1 MPVPGQPDKIQD
13 REFHL
18 DLPPV
23 ETGGSSILMIASTRA
38 GKTTMLKHI
47 MKNYFSENFG
57 ILFSESAKAPA
68 YQDFKHKGIIKSSV
82 FIPECIKDAYRIN
95 KEIKNHYP
103 FMFILDDCPIV
114 KNDKQLLKLTTIYR
128 NSGLSCICCIQSP
141 SLLNP
146 TQRSNFN
153 IIMLGRCN
161 TTSQTE
167 ANIKAYMRGIFPDG
181 MNYDQKIRA
190 YDEMTKD
197 YHWIC
202 INQWSGEVFRFK
214 LNL

>member
-1 MPVPGQPDKIQD
+1 MPVPGQPDKIKD
-13 REFHL
+13 AEFHL

-23 ETGGSSILMIASTRA
+23 DTGGSSILMIASTRA

-47 MKNYFSENFG
+47 MKSYFPENFG
-57 ILFSESAKAPA
+57 VLFSESAKAPA
-68 YQDFKHKGIIKSSV
+68 YQDFKHKNVIKSSV
-82 FIPECIKDAYRIN
+82 FIPDIIKDAYRIN
-95 KEIKNHYP
+95 KEIKNYYP
-103 FMFILDDCPIV
+103 FIFILDDCPIV

-153 IIMLGRCN
+153 IIFLGKCN

-167 ANIKAYMRGIFPDG
+167 ANIKAYMRGLFPDG
-181 MNYDQKIRA
+181 MTYDQKIRA

-197 YHWIC
+197 FYWIC
-202 INQWSGEVFRFK
+202 INQWSGECFRCK
-214 LNL
+214 LDL